1 MENGPFIDDF
11 PIKTSIYQGFSMAML
26 KNQMVDVAGTSRH
39 SHGHATPCYAM
50 LARNKLRQAQEK
62 LESKQ
67 KQLREANAA
76 PHQHKGIPK
85 NGAKISQN

>member
-1 MENGPFIDDF
+1 M
-11 PIKTSIYQGFSMAML
+11 
-26 KNQMVDVAGTSRH
+26 
-39 SHGHATPCYAM
+39 YAM

-76 PHQHKGIPK
+76 PQQAAQGSP
-85 NGAKISQN
+85 